1 MTPTIS
7 EGLIYHFVHTPATL
21 GSFNVSH
28 VIDAISRKDYA
39 SILESPEL
47 FWLAFCSVYANKSD
61 CFSAVLEGSSITIAG
76 RLRIIAQIKKTIEE
90 FRVYC
95 WNGCKERK
103 NISLSVVKIADNN
116 YIRETQEVI
125 NLENWLAPSCPR
137 IDQTWFLE
145 AILPFLGDLC
155 KLIGGELTQ
164 SRKLQKVRGDDCIGD
179 RECLILDIR
188 WATSEHF
195 VHPIA
200 PLSIPSRIEY
210 SKAAYEFYRTQT
222 LCDLTLAG
230 SDGEIH
236 AHIFPMLLHGG
247 ECIKAMLTSPMKEG
261 STKKIEF
268 SDFTVDVLKT
278 YVDFVYLGEEAL
290 KPEAF
295 FTSGVNVFELL
306 RFAHTYGIK
315 PLVDSCTNLISLIA
329 KAEDVE
335 RLRELAIYYENT
347 HLARLC
353 DYLSPSSS
361 MMAFP
366 KV

>member
-7 EGLIYHFVHTPATL
+7 EGPATL

-47 FWLAFCSVYANKSD
+47 FWLLFSCLRRIKHYHCRKTAYNCSD
-61 CFSAVLEGSSITIAG
+61 
-76 RLRIIAQIKKTIEE
+76 KKMIEE

-137 IDQTWFLE
+137 IDQTSFLE

-179 RECLILDIR
+179 RECLILDMR

-247 ECIKAMLTSPMKEG
+247 ECIKAMLTSPMMEK
-261 STKKIEF
+261 
-268 SDFTVDVLKT
+268 
-278 YVDFVYLGEEAL
+278 
-290 KPEAF
+290 
-295 FTSGVNVFELL
+295 
-306 RFAHTYGIK
+306 
-315 PLVDSCTNLISLIA
+315 
-329 KAEDVE
+329 
-335 RLRELAIYYENT
+335 RL
-347 HLARLC
+347 
-353 DYLSPSSS
+353 
-361 MMAFP
+361 
-366 KV
+366 